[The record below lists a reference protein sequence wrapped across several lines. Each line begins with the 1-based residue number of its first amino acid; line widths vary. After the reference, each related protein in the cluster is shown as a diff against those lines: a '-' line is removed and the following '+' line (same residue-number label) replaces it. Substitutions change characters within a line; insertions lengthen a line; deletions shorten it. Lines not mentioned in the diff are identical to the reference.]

1 VGFHEPQRHGIL
13 IFQTS
18 ITAAST
24 TVEERRVSTDH
35 VERERPPAKSGWNA
49 ILSAGHTQLRV
60 RIAKIKIRNYK
71 SFRESPEL
79 EFTSA
84 FNIIAGQNN
93 TGKTALLEAL
103 GLRFSPNP
111 HRSVVTMP
119 TRDSIVD
126 PVSSVDI
133 SVSVSREELG
143 RIIAA
148 IGPDA
153 RHSFPLPLFPTEF
166 SRGIGYANNE
176 ADSVKRLVQWVLDRE
191 EQTFTVRLAKGQAET
206 WTAVQ
211 VPSSGIYKQQ
221 PVAGSG
227 QIWFAAVRIDR
238 QKNIYVDQVLTGPAS
253 VDFGTNIV
261 ASLVPRMFRFSA
273 ERLNV
278 GTCAVGTNVEL
289 APNAAN
295 LAEVLSCLNQ
305 NPVLFQRFNQL
316 VHEILPQVQQV
327 TIKQIANQ
335 RVQIMVWA
343 HDPESTREDIAIP
356 LEESG
361 TGIGQVLAILYVA
374 VYSPFPSVIL
384 IDEPQSFLHPGAARK
399 LIDVLARY
407 PEHQFIVSTHS
418 PSIVSAADPDI
429 INVTRLENAETKVEQ
444 VRSDDREALQSL
456 LAEIGAHLSD
466 VFGADDVLW
475 VEGTTEEICFPL
487 ILREV
492 AGLRLMGTTILGVRS
507 TGDLGTKDATRVFEI
522 YNELSASG
530 SLIPPAIAF
539 ILDPECSSQQK
550 LDDIKKLSKNLAVFL
565 PRRMYENYLLNPAA
579 IAAVASNIEGLR
591 ALPVTAEEVR
601 AAIEAKRGERR
612 YYCTD
617 DPNERG
623 DEMWLRRVDG
633 AGMLRGIFGE
643 LSENRVS
650 YDKVR
655 HSTDLTRWIIGN
667 SPGDLREVAD
677 LLKKVL
683 AKKNQ

>member
-1 VGFHEPQRHGIL
+1 MLDEFKSDWCERSKARETSANIVAGQRRATPTGFYQM
-13 IFQTS
+13 
-18 ITAAST
+18 
-24 TVEERRVSTDH
+24 
-35 VERERPPAKSGWNA
+35 
-49 ILSAGHTQLRV
+49 

-71 SFRESPEL
+71 SFRESEEL
-79 EFTSA
+79 ELTSG

-103 GLRFSPNP
+103 SLRFNPNA
-111 HRSVVTMP
+111 HRSLVTMP
-119 TRDSIVD
+119 ARDAVID
-126 PVSSVDI
+126 AVSSVDI

-148 IGPDA
+148 LGPDA
-153 RHSFPLPLFPTEF
+153 TLSFPLPLFPTDF
-166 SRGIGYANNE
+166 SRAIGYANNE
-176 ADSVKRLVQWVLDRE
+176 WNNVRRLVQWVLDRE
-191 EQTFTVRLAKGQAET
+191 EQTFAVRLTKGRSET

-211 VPSSGIYKQQ
+211 APSTGLYKQQ
-221 PVAGSG
+221 PVAGSS
-227 QIWFAAVRIDR
+227 QIFSALARIDR
-238 QKNIYVDQVLTGPAS
+238 EKNIGLHQIGPS
-253 VDFGTNIV
+253 PPDVDFGTNVV
-261 ASLVPRMFRFSA
+261 AALVPRIFRFSA
-273 ERLNV
+273 ERLNL
-278 GTCAVGTNVEL
+278 GTCPVGTNVEL

-327 TIKQIANQ
+327 TVRQIANQ

-374 VYSPFPSVIL
+374 VHSSFPSVIL

-418 PSIVSAADPDI
+418 PSIVSAADPEI

-444 VRSDDREALQSL
+444 VRSDDRKALQAL

-475 VEGTTEEICFPL
+475 VEGATEETCFPL
-487 ILREV
+487 ILRELTD
-492 AGLRLMGTTILGVRS
+492 LRLMGTTILGVRS
-507 TGDLGTKDATRVFEI
+507 TGDLGTKDATRVFQI
-522 YNELSASG
+522 YNELTGSG

-539 ILDPECSSQQK
+539 VLDPECSSRQK

-565 PRRMYENYLLNPAA
+565 PRRMYENYLLNPTT
-579 IAAVASNIEGLR
+579 IAAVATQIEGFR
-591 ALPVTAEEVR
+591 DPPVTTDEVR
-601 AAIEAKRGERR
+601 AAIDAKRQERR

-617 DPNERG
+617 DPNERS
-623 DEMWLRRVDG
+623 DKLWLRQVDG
-633 AGMLRGIFGE
+633 AAVLHDIFGE

-650 YDKVR
+650 YDKVK
-655 HSTDLTRWIIGN
+655 HSTDLTRWIIQN
-667 SPGDLREVAD
+667 SPDELREVAD
-677 LLKKVL
+677 LLKEVL
-683 AKKNQ
+683 SKKNQ